1 MKQIDGQM
9 SLFNIKQKN
18 DKNVGLGE
26 PCESC
31 DVEWCSATC
40 FCRRGY
46 MWSMWRRFERRP
58 DGTLMRKSLENRVC
72 KETKFDSQN

>member
-40 FCRRGY
+40 FVAEGICGACGDGLRGDQT
-46 MWSMWRRFERRP
+46 ER
-58 DGTLMRKSLENRVC
+58 
-72 KETKFDSQN
+72 

>member
-9 SLFNIKQKN
+9 SLFSIKQKN

-31 DVEWCSATC
+31 DVEW
-40 FCRRGY
+40 
-46 MWSMWRRFERRP
+46 
-58 DGTLMRKSLENRVC
+58 
-72 KETKFDSQN
+72 